1 MSSTIL
7 PVRIHRQ
14 LPSSGPRISVGEYH
28 RLIEEGAL
36 REDDRV
42 ELLDGW
48 IIAKMTHKPLHDG
61 IIQIVSKRLAQFLP
75 PGWEIRIQSAITTAD
90 SEPEPDIVVARGH
103 ERTYLTRHPGPTD
116 ISLLVEVAESSLD
129 QDRTIKSAIYAR
141 AGIAVYW
148 IINLID
154 FQIEVSTDPSAPGA
168 DSMYHSRHIYRG
180 EEKLPVLIEGVE
192 VAQVLARE
200 LLP

>member
-7 PVRIHRQ
+7 PVYIHRQ
-14 LPSSGPRISVGEYH
+14 PPESGQRVSVAEYH

-36 REDDRV
+36 DEDDRV

-48 IIAKMTHKPLHDG
+48 IIAEMTHKPLHDG
-61 IIQIVSKRLAQFLP
+61 IIQIVSERLVKTLP
-75 PGWEIRIQSAITTAD
+75 VGWRIRIQSAITTSD
-90 SEPEPDIVVARGH
+90 SEPEPDIVIARGD
-103 ERTYLTRHPGPTD
+103 ERTYLTRHPGPAD
-116 ISLLVEVAESSLD
+116 IGLLIEVAESSLE
-129 QDRTIKSAIYAR
+129 QDRNIKSAICAR

-154 FQIEVSTDPSAPGA
+154 FQIEVNTNPSGPVAGA
-168 DSMYHSRHIYRG
+168 VYQDRHVYRG
-180 EEKLPVLIEGVE
+180 EEKLRLLIDGVE
-192 VAQVLARE
+192 LAQIAARD